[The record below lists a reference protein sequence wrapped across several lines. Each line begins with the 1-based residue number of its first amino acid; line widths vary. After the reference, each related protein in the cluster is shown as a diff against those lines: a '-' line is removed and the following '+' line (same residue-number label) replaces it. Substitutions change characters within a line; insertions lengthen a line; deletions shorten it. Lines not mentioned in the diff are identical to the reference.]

1 MHLGLS
7 GRTLT
12 NKIRIRHFKRILIAL
27 GLVMKETDVPA
38 HTGQLEVERDRAGNM
53 YRTEKHARI
62 RTRGTHVLFHGL
74 FLCSRVLESW
84 GV

>member
-12 NKIRIRHFKRILIAL
+12 NKIRHFKRILIAP
-27 GLVMKETDVPA
+27 GLVTKETDVPA

-53 YRTEKHARI
+53 NRTEKHARI
-62 RTRGTHVLFHGL
+62 RTRGTHVFFHGL
-74 FLCSRVLESW
+74 FLCSRVVGS
-84 GV
+84 